1 MTAQELLSQLRAK
14 GVEIKTSGQD
24 RLVIDAPKGTINEE
38 LRAAL
43 SAHKADLLAILKHE
57 QATAQKAPAANER
70 IAPPVIAVQPTL
82 AGQPAPAPAMTKP
95 LTSEDIEIAAST
107 AEEIAQL
114 ETELMRLRTEEEGR

>member
-70 IAPPVIAVQPTL
+70 IAPPPAIAVQPTL
-82 AGQPAPAPAMTKP
+82 AGQPAPAPAMAKP
-95 LTSEDIEIAAST
+95 LTSEDIGIAAST

-114 ETELMRLRTEEEGR
+114 ETELMRLR